1 MEPPSIAARISD
13 ELRRHRDVR
22 VKETGDGASFLGR
35 FRGGLEFRGIRAGDL
50 RDRVQVNRRHRESG
64 VRLVEVQGRLRLDA
78 LGPVPRLAEFGGE
91 SHRKA
96 ARVRG
101 GDEFLWIRPGRIL
114 EPHRERVRD
123 VSQRPARRGH
133 DALSIF
139 QSALPLGTRL
149 SLHGIS
155 ADRNWVAGLMV
166 RLRLHGTRAAIVAV
180 ERARARRHANRHG
193 SRTANSRHS
202 VRPFKN
208 GLTSPYEFR
217 VREAQSGETTGG
229 EFLRRDQLYL
239 TEPRAVPARPP
250 VAARSQVH
258 GSARRRDCSN
268 ARGGYRGPEAAAPNS
283 TMSPSGSPST
293 RASSSTCSNRTG
305 SLSRRR
311 ESSRRA
317 ASFGHVPAFTET
329 LGSLMHFQAG
339 ACPPAR
345 RAPTS

>member
-78 LGPVPRLAEFGGE
+78 LGPVPRVAEFGGE

-114 EPHRERVRD
+114 EPHRERVWD

-139 QSALPLGTRL
+139 QPALPLGTRL

-155 ADRNWVAGLMV
+155 ADRNWAADLMV
-166 RLRLHGTRAAIVAV
+166 RLRSHGMRAAIVAV
-180 ERARARRHANRHG
+180 ERVRVRLRETRHG
-193 SRTANSRHS
+193 SRTADSRPS
-202 VRPFKN
+202 VRRIKKGPN
-208 GLTSPYEFR
+208 SPYEFR

-229 EFLRRDQLYL
+229 EFLRRDQPYL

-250 VAARSQVH
+250 GAARSQVR

-293 RASSSTCSNRTG
+293 RTSSSTCSNRTG

-311 ESSRRA
+311 KRSRRA
-317 ASFGHVPAFTET
+317 ATPGPVPIFAET
-329 LGSLMHFQAG
+329 FGSLMHSQAG
-339 ACPPAR
+339 ACPRVR
-345 RAPTS
+345 RASTS